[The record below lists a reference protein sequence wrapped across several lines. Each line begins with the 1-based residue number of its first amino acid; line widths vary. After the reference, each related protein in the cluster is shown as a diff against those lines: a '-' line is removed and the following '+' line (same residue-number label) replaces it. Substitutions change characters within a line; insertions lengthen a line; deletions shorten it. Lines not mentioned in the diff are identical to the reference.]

1 MGVALD
7 AGANGVVWEGWG
19 VNLEACRAEGLRM
32 EAEDA
37 GGAET
42 TEDAAVA
49 DLVEQPPLLRAAIT
63 THRRRRH
70 GRR

>member
-1 MGVALD
+1 
-7 AGANGVVWEGWG
+7 
-19 VNLEACRAEGLRM
+19 M

-49 DLVEQPPLLRAAIT
+49 DLVEQPPLLRAAVAA
-63 THRRRRH
+63 HR
-70 GRR
+70 GRRQGW